1 MATLPGEPS
10 AGPAAGGEAVAAAA
24 AEEEEEEEARQLLQ
38 TLQAAEGEAAAAAGA
53 GAGDAA
59 AAGAEGPGS
68 PGVLGSP
75 PEATA
80 EPPTGL
86 RFSPEQVACVC
97 EALLQAGHAG
107 RLSRFL
113 GALPPA
119 ERLRGSDPVLRAR
132 ALVAFQRGE
141 YAELYRLLES
151 RPFPA
156 AHHAFLQDLYLR
168 ARYHEAERARG
179 RALGAVDKYRLRKKF
194 PLPKTI
200 WDGEETVYCFKERSR
215 AALKACYRGNR
226 YPTPDEKRRLATL
239 TGLSLTQVSNWF
251 KNRRQRDRTGSSSGA
266 PCKSE
271 SDGNATTEDE
281 SSRSPEAQERGVAPG
296 PAEAPPAQGSIFLP
310 GAAPPAPCATASSIL
325 VNGSLLAAAAGS
337 SPAVLLNGSPV
348 IINSLAL
355 AEASSL
361 GSLLLAGGS
370 AAPPPLPPPPPPAQ
384 LSPQGTSEA
393 KAALILDPQT
403 GEVRLEEAQPEAPET
418 KGAQVAGSGPAGE
431 DMAGPLPQV
440 VPGPPPAAAF
450 PLPPGPVPAVA
461 APQVVPLSPPPGYP
475 TSPLLNLPQVVPSP
489 QAVGSLQLL
498 AAGPSSP
505 VKVAAAT
512 GPTNVHL
519 LNSGVGM
526 TALQLPSAT
535 APGNL
540 LLANPVSGSPIVT
553 GVAVQQGKIILTATF
568 PTSML
573 VSQVLP
579 PGPGLALPL
588 KPEAAISV
596 PEGALPVAPSPA
608 LPEAHTLSI
617 SSAQQPVPPAAA
629 AAAASATGLPFSPGP
644 SSLVPGFPAAPAE
657 GLMLSPAA
665 VPVWPAGLELNSGAD
680 GLLDGEKGLGS
691 QAPHAVLRLPDPDSE
706 GLLLGAAAEGEVDEG
721 LEAAEA
727 KVLTQLQS
735 VPVEEPL
742 EL

>member
-1 MATLPGEPS
+1 MATSPAEPS
-10 AGPAAGGEAVAAAA
+10 AGPAARGEAAAA
-24 AEEEEEEEARQLLQ
+24 TEEQEEEARQLLQ
-38 TLQAAEGEAAAAAGA
+38 TLQAAEGEAAAA

-59 AAGAEGPGS
+59 AADSGSPSGPGS
-68 PGVLGSP
+68 PRETVT
-75 PEATA
+75 EA
-80 EPPTGL
+80 PTGL

-141 YAELYRLLES
+141 YAELYQLLES

-251 KNRRQRDRTGSSSGA
+251 KNRRQRDRTGTGGGA

-271 SDGNATTEDE
+271 SDGNPTTEDE
-281 SSRSPEAQERGVAPG
+281 SSRSPEDLERGVASMA
-296 PAEAPPAQGSIFLP
+296 AEAPAQSSIFLA
-310 GAAPPAPCATASSIL
+310 GATSPATCPASSSIL
-325 VNGSLLAAAAGS
+325 VNGSFLAAS
-337 SPAVLLNGSPV
+337 SPPAVLLNGSPV

-355 AEASSL
+355 GENSSL
-361 GSLLLAGGS
+361 GPLLLTGGG
-370 AAPPPLPPPPPPAQ
+370 APQ
-384 LSPQGTSEA
+384 PQPSLQGVSEA
-393 KAALILDPQT
+393 KNSLVLDPQT
-403 GEVRLEEAQPEAPET
+403 GEVRLDEAQSEAPET
-418 KGAQVAGSGPAGE
+418 KGVHGATGE
-431 DMAGPLPQV
+431 EIPGALPQV
-440 VPGPPPAAAF
+440 VPGPPPASTF
-450 PLPPGPVPAVA
+450 PLTPGAVPAVA
-461 APQVVPLSPPPGYP
+461 APQVVPLSPSSGYP
-475 TSPLLNLPQVVPSP
+475 TGLSPTSPRLNLPQVVPTSQVVTLP
-489 QAVGSLQLL
+489 QAVGPLQLL
-498 AAGPSSP
+498 AAGPGSP
-505 VKVAAAT
+505 VKVAAAA

-519 LNSGVGM
+519 INSSVGV
-526 TALQLPSAT
+526 TALQLPSST
-535 APGNL
+535 APGNF

-579 PGPGLALPL
+579 PAPSLALPL
-588 KPEAAISV
+588 KQEPAITV
-596 PEGALPVAPSPA
+596 PEGVLPVGPSPT
-608 LPEAHTLSI
+608 LPEGHTLGPI
-617 SSAQQPVPPAAA
+617 STQPLPPA
-629 AAAASATGLPFSPGP
+629 SVVTSGTSLPFSPD
-644 SSLVPGFPAAPAE
+644 SSGLLSSFSAPLPE

-665 VPVWPAGLELNSGAD
+665 VPVWPAGLELSTGV
-680 GLLDGEKGLGS
+680 EGLGT
-691 QAPHAVLRLPDPDSE
+691 QATHTVLRLPDPDPQ
-706 GLLLGAAAEGEVDEG
+706 GLLLGATTGTEVDEG
-721 LEAAEA
+721 LEAEA

>member
-1 MATLPGEPS
+1 MATFPSEPS

-24 AEEEEEEEARQLLQ
+24 TEEEEEEARQLLQ

-53 GAGDAA
+53 GAGEA

-68 PGVLGSP
+68 PDVPGSP
-75 PEATA
+75 PEAAA

-251 KNRRQRDRTGSSSGA
+251 KNRRQRDRTGGGGST

-271 SDGNATTEDE
+271 ADGNPATEDE
-281 SSRSPEAQERGVAPG
+281 SSPSPDDLERGVAPM
-296 PAEAPPAQGSIFLP
+296 AADTPAQGSIFLA
-310 GAAPPAPCATASSIL
+310 GSAPSAPRPASSSIL
-325 VNGSLLAAAAGS
+325 VNGSFLAAGS

-355 AEASSL
+355 GDTSSL
-361 GSLLLAGGS
+361 GSLLLTGAGG
-370 AAPPPLPPPPPPAQ
+370 APPPQP
-384 LSPQGTSEA
+384 SSQGASEGKTS
-393 KAALILDPQT
+393 LVLDPQT

-418 KGAQVAGSGPAGE
+418 KGTQVAASGPAGE
-431 DMAGPLPQV
+431 EVPGPLPQV
-440 VPGPPPAAAF
+440 VPGHPPAATF
-450 PLPPGPVPAVA
+450 PVPPGPVPSVA
-461 APQVVPLSPPPGYP
+461 APQVVPLSPPPGFPAGLGP
-475 TSPLLNLPQVVPSP
+475 TSPLLNLPQVVPTSQVVTLP
-489 QAVGSLQLL
+489 QAVGPLQLL
-498 AAGPSSP
+498 AAGPGSP
-505 VKVAAAT
+505 VKVAAAA
-512 GPTNVHL
+512 GPANVHL
-519 LNSGVGM
+519 INSGVGV

-535 APGNL
+535 APGNF

-579 PGPGLALPL
+579 PAPTMALPL
-588 KPEAAISV
+588 KPDTAISV

-608 LPEAHTLSI
+608 LPEAQALGALSV
-617 SSAQQPVPPAAA
+617 QQPPQPPAVP
-629 AAAASATGLPFSPGP
+629 AASPPFSD
-644 SSLVPGFPAAPAE
+644 SSGLLPGFPAPPPE

-665 VPVWPAGLELNSGAD
+665 MPIWPAGLELSTGTE
-680 GLLDGEKGLGS
+680 GLLEAEKGLGT
-691 QAPHAVLRLPDPDSE
+691 QAPHTVLRLPDPDSE
-706 GLLLGAAAEGEVDEG
+706 GLLVGATAGGEVDEG
-721 LEAAEA
+721 LEAET

>member
-1 MATLPGEPS
+1 MATLPAEPS

-24 AEEEEEEEARQLLQ
+24 AAAATEEEEEEARQLLQ

-53 GAGDAA
+53 GAGEAA
-59 AAGAEGPGS
+59 SGAEGPGS
-68 PGVLGSP
+68 PGVPGSP
-75 PEATA
+75 PEAAA

-251 KNRRQRDRTGSSSGA
+251 KNRRQRDRTGGGGGA

-271 SDGNATTEDE
+271 SDGNPATEDE
-281 SSRSPEAQERGVAPG
+281 CSRSPEDLDRAVAPVA
-296 PAEAPPAQGSIFLP
+296 AEAPAQGSIFLA
-310 GAAPPAPCATASSIL
+310 GAAPPAPCAASSSIL
-325 VNGSLLAAAAGS
+325 VNGSFLAAGS

-355 AEASSL
+355 GEASGL
-361 GSLLLAGGS
+361 GPLLLTGGS
-370 AAPPPLPPPPPPAQ
+370 GPPASQ
-384 LSPQGTSEA
+384 PGPQGPSEGKTS
-393 KAALILDPQT
+393 LVLDPQT
-403 GEVRLEEAQPEAPET
+403 GEVRLEEAQPEAAKT
-418 KGAQVAGSGPAGE
+418 KEAQVAASGPAGE
-431 DMAGPLPQV
+431 EAAGPLPQV
-440 VPGPPPAAAF
+440 VPGPPPAAPF
-450 PLPPGPVPAVA
+450 PLPPGPVPSVA

-475 TSPLLNLPQVVPSP
+475 AGLGPASPLLNLPQVVPTSQVVTLP
-489 QAVGSLQLL
+489 QAVGPLQLL
-498 AAGPSSP
+498 AAGPGSP
-505 VKVAAAT
+505 VKVAAA
-512 GPTNVHL
+512 GPANVHL
-519 LNSGVGM
+519 INSGVGV

-535 APGNL
+535 APGNF

-579 PGPGLALPL
+579 PAPGLALPL
-588 KPEAAISV
+588 KPDPAISV

-608 LPEAHTLSI
+608 LPDVHSLGPLS
-617 SSAQQPVPPAAA
+617 APPPPPPVPVPAT
-629 AAAASATGLPFSPGP
+629 ASLPFSPD
-644 SSLVPGFPAAPAE
+644 SSGLLPGFPAPPPE
-657 GLMLSPAA
+657 GLLLSPAA
-665 VPVWPAGLELNSGAD
+665 MPVWPAGLELSAGPE
-680 GLLDGEKGLGS
+680 GLLEAEKGLGT
-691 QAPHAVLRLPDPDSE
+691 QAPHTVLRLPDPDPE
-706 GLLLGAAAEGEVDEG
+706 GLLLGSTAGGEVDEG
-721 LEAAEA
+721 LEAEP

-735 VPVEEPL
+735 VPVEDPL